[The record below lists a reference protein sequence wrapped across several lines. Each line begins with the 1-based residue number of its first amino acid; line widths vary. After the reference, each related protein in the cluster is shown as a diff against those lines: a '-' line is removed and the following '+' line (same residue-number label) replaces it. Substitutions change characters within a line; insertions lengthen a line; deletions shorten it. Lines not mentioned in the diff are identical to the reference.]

1 MQFLAHAVSFAKVGR
16 EVFCLY
22 VVPSLDLVIYK
33 LGGKDGQYDEKLTR
47 ILQPRPTATVRTG
60 NPSPALASTKAASLA
75 TMVFGACWKWC
86 APQCGWSSRIT
97 RCVPSTP
104 TPI

>member
-1 MQFLAHAVSFAKVGR
+1 MRSLLEKWGGR
-16 EVFCLY
+16 FFCLY

-47 ILQPRPTATVRTG
+47 ILQPPPKSDHTNWQPIPGAG
-60 NPSPALASTKAASLA
+60 LTKAASLA
-75 TMVFGACWKWC
+75 TMVFGKCWKWC

-97 RCVPSTP
+97 RCVPYTP